1 MNDFGAYAASD
12 PRPVLLLNTNG
23 VVFDFNPAA
32 LRTMRGLSKCSDF
45 TRICADDRSAVL
57 QYLKSCGSTRGPVP
71 GALTFYDEMQ
81 TIAWRCDGGV
91 VVPAGDDP
99 AVIVLRLRERADA
112 HRGFVALNDKIEH
125 LNRELHHRKRLQAR
139 LEEALR
145 MKEVLLAEVN
155 HRVKNN
161 LQVIS
166 SMLSMAAH
174 GNARDALKRTSERIL
189 AISRVH
195 QLLYDNGNVEQVD
208 CPLLI
213 KTLAGGLEAIHK
225 RADIKI
231 DLDCYDL
238 RLDPDRAIALA
249 LLVNE
254 LLSNAFKH
262 AFPDGHGG
270 TIRVELSKDG
280 NDKAVLTVLDDGAP
294 IPAPPRSGT
303 GLKIAKALAGKLG
316 GELQMVTEPAKAFGI
331 AFTT

>member
-1 MNDFGAYAASD
+1 MSEFGAYAASD

-23 VVFDFNPAA
+23 LVIDFNPPA
-32 LRTMRGLSKCSDF
+32 LRIVKGLVKGSDF
-45 TRICADDRSAVL
+45 TRTCAEEPRAVL
-57 QYLKSCGSTRGPVP
+57 EYLKSCGSTRGPVP
-71 GALTFYDEMQ
+71 AALTFYDEMG
-81 TIAWRCDGGV
+81 TTAWRCDGGV
-91 VVPAGDDP
+91 VIPARNSP

-112 HRGFVALNDKIEH
+112 HGGFVALKDKIEH
-125 LNRELHHRKRLQAR
+125 LNREVHHRKRLQVS

-145 MKEVLLAEVN
+145 MKELLLAEVN

-166 SMLSMAAH
+166 SMLSMAIH
-174 GNARDALKRTSERIL
+174 GNAQDALKRTSERIL

-195 QLLYDNGNVEQVD
+195 QLLYENGNAEHVD

-213 KTLAGGLEAIHK
+213 KTLASGLEAIHK

-231 DLDCYDL
+231 NLDCSDL

-262 AFPDGHGG
+262 AFPDGNGG
-270 TIRVELSKDG
+270 TIRVRLSKDG

-294 IPAPPRSGT
+294 FPASPRSGA
-303 GLKIAKALAGKLG
+303 GLKIVKALAGKLG